1 MRSTLSEVNC
11 TNLIFALRLEGRAIE
26 LERFAAKQFLYGPD
40 IKCPFRRVPYP
51 SSGEE
56 MVERIKK
63 RAEMDD
69 ANAIF
74 AT

>member
-1 MRSTLSEVNC
+1 MQLSSRD
-11 TNLIFALRLEGRAIE
+11 LQQSSF
-26 LERFAAKQFLYGPD
+26 YMDPD
-40 IKCPFRRVPYP
+40 IKCPFCRVPYP